1 MVAFEGCR
9 NPDNVTH
16 FILNENG
23 RYVGPLSKSTLKY
36 TYDMPGERELPIEH
50 SICRLQSLSNF
61 LLNKSSFCRVLAVTM
76 NKAPDRTF
84 SQLQYACT
92 SF

>member
-23 RYVGPLSKSTLKY
+23 RDVGPLRKSTLKF
-36 TYDMPGERELPIEH
+36 TYDMPGERELPIEAL
-50 SICRLQSLSNF
+50 ICRQHTYSN
-61 LLNKSSFCRVLAVTM
+61 LLFNKSLFCHVPTG
-76 NKAPDRTF
+76 
-84 SQLQYACT
+84 
-92 SF
+92 

>member
-23 RYVGPLSKSTLKY
+23 RYVGPLSKSTLKF

-50 SICRLQSLSNF
+50 LICRQNTYLN
-61 LLNKSSFCRVLAVTM
+61 LLFNKSLFCHVPTG
-76 NKAPDRTF
+76 
-84 SQLQYACT
+84 
-92 SF
+92 